1 VYTAERKVAMNRK
14 LAPLV
19 AGLLL
24 LAFSVT
30 ARADLVLK
38 VTTTSA
44 DPTLGPV
51 NGTITISDANRA
63 AGVISAGAPSASI
76 TAYSLDATAAK
87 APFLPHVYTQAD
99 PSLFGA
105 LVLVPQNISPVD
117 GRFVAPFT
125 GDIFFGWID
134 TGLPQSLELTPTGPF
149 SAKLIGT
156 KTGSPSAFTNTVFVQ
171 AVPEPSSMLLL
182 ATGGI
187 SGLAYCANRLR
198 SRWRKGNQ

>member
-1 VYTAERKVAMNRK
+1 VYSAETKVAMNRK

-19 AGLLL
+19 AVLLL
-24 LAFSVT
+24 LAFGVT
-30 ARADLVLK
+30 ARADLVYK
-38 VTTTSA
+38 VTTTVA

-51 NGTITISDANRA
+51 NGFFSISNAALA
-63 AGVISAGAPSASI
+63 AGVISAGAPSADI
-76 TAYSLDATAAK
+76 TNYSLDASAAK
-87 APFLPHVYTQAD
+87 APFLPHVYTPAD

-105 LVLVPQNISPVD
+105 LVLVPQTLSPVD

-134 TGLPQSLELTPTGPF
+134 TGLPQSLELKITGPS
-149 SAKLIGT
+149 SALLIGT
-156 KTGSPSAFTNTVFVQ
+156 KTGSPTSFTDQVLIQ

-187 SGLAYCANRLR
+187 SGLAYCATRLR
-198 SRWRKGNQ
+198 SRWRKGNL